1 MEGNARKVPY
11 LKKFVK
17 IGKKYERKKVGK
29 EKERERDK
37 EIIRRK
43 ECRKV
48 QVSSTKIK
56 EKDKEE
62 ST

>member
-1 MEGNARKVPY
+1 MPY